1 MAGYYVFLI
10 VCFGFCVYVI
20 AKTSTI
26 PDLVKAA
33 TKDLAAIMD
42 RRFQILWDK
51 LKETIKDNITNNDKH
66 RGQFNEQR
74 VRIDVLLAQIRKL
87 EEKLEPIAAKAQTAM
102 DLAHNANLNRPR
114 KFEGEFNIKVEDK
127 KPTKR
132 KRK

>member
-20 AKTSTI
+20 AKTSSI
-26 PDLVKAA
+26 PELVKTA
-33 TKDLAAIMD
+33 TKEFLVIMD
-42 RRFQILWDK
+42 RRFEILWDK
-51 LKETIKDNITNNDKH
+51 LKETIKDNIQMNDKH

-74 VRIDVLLAQIRKL
+74 VRIDILLAQIRKL

-114 KFEGEFNIKVEDK
+114 KFEGDFNIKVQNK
-127 KPTKR
+127 KSTPRRR
-132 KRK
+132 K